1 MVLRWWDPGIGDGD
15 ETGAESHQ
23 DEDRGEM
30 EKRFLSNL
38 RCLEV
43 GIGQRFLGS
52 LRKHGIV
59 VDLIPIFIIIK
70 MKSQPYQVLLSRKLY
85 VEVMKWKKNGVLC
98 YCYWGFLF
106 LYAIYRGLG
115 YFVKHGKWGND
126 LEIMWFLG
134 TGLLV
139 IFTLLCGQWPGW
151 FQRLY
156 LVRIDESKG
165 NSFPLRWPR
174 RRNRRLLV
182 CIQDILSIVFGILFV
197 IGGNVIWF
205 LSGFRWDWNSQICI
219 KGLFYY
225 YGIKER
231 MLGLGIRQI
240 YWIRLGCLGVFFIAL
255 DIWLTIIAGD
265 NREEQGSNV
274 VSLNTFDFFEEKL
287 VLLQRRSFGEVS
299 RESNRRVQLRNTGTF
314 VMEICDAGFYSYRWP
329 RWGLLKQ

>member
-1 MVLRWWDPGIGDGD
+1 MVSRWWVPGIGDGD

-23 DEDRGEM
+23 DGDCGEM

-38 RCLEV
+38 RCLGV

-134 TGLLV
+134 TG
-139 IFTLLCGQWPGW
+139 
-151 FQRLY
+151 
-156 LVRIDESKG
+156 
-165 NSFPLRWPR
+165 
-174 RRNRRLLV
+174 
-182 CIQDILSIVFGILFV
+182 
-197 IGGNVIWF
+197 
-205 LSGFRWDWNSQICI
+205 
-219 KGLFYY
+219 
-225 YGIKER
+225 
-231 MLGLGIRQI
+231 
-240 YWIRLGCLGVFFIAL
+240 
-255 DIWLTIIAGD
+255 D
-265 NREEQGSNV
+265 NREEQGLNV

-287 VLLQRRSFGEVS
+287 VLLQRRPFGEVS
-299 RESNRRVQLRNTGTF
+299 RESNMRVQLRKTGTF

-329 RWGLLKQ
+329 RWGMQPAS